1 MTVQNKMVLNPKE
14 VEAIAAP
21 AFLKLF
27 RAVRQRDYLMQ
38 VWLPELFKVPYF
50 PKRRK
55 WQGWISPLCQATR
68 QASLVLWLGKC
79 ARGQSFLRRPCQPR
93 TLRRRLACGAVVPKI
108 ALTRARAFR
117 EGYPLSF
124 PSGDDAAKLTFPVT
138 CLPLAVALLSLV
150 GL

>member
-1 MTVQNKMVLNPKE
+1 MLMTVQNKMVLNPKE

-55 WQGWISPLCQATR
+55 WQGWI
-68 QASLVLWLGKC
+68 
-79 ARGQSFLRRPCQPR
+79 
-93 TLRRRLACGAVVPKI
+93 
-108 ALTRARAFR
+108 RARNMKA
-117 EGYPLSF
+117 
-124 PSGDDAAKLTFPVT
+124 
-138 CLPLAVALLSLV
+138 LPEKPTSLATDVEFAS
-150 GL
+150 